1 MVDTI
6 YVLQSMKGCEESHI
20 GGLDIEVVPLEVV
33 NAERT

>member
-6 YVLQSMKGCEESHI
+6 YVLQSMKGCKESQI